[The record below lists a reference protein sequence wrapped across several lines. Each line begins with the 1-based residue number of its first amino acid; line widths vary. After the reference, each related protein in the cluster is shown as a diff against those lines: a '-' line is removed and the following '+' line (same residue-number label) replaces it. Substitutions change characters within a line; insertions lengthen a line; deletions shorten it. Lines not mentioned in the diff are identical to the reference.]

1 MQFVDKALARRLES
15 AEEMPQVDC
24 ARMFQQLRPDIG
36 AAFEP
41 FCGGHMIFAGLNSP
55 IGHAAGLGFD
65 GPVTASDLDR
75 LEAFY
80 RSHSAPAQLD
90 LCPLTDPSVLELV
103 SARRYSMS
111 ELNNVL
117 YRPLDPAEPFSV
129 PVGFQIRRGTPEE
142 AGLFSDI
149 VSRSFFENG
158 NPPEG
163 FADMLAPLFAVP
175 EALTFVVSMDKVP
188 VAAAAGRI
196 IPEHRVFALFGAGTL
211 AEYRGRGIQT
221 ALLRTRMKAAAE
233 AGCELAVVVTRGGTT
248 SERNCIRLGFR
259 VAYSKATVIKRWD
272 EA

>member
-24 ARMFQQLRPDIG
+24 ARMLQQLRPEIG

-65 GPVTASDLDR
+65 APMTSADLDR

-80 RSHSAPAQLD
+80 RSHNAPAQLD

-103 SARRYSMS
+103 TARRYAIT

-117 YRPLDPAEPFSV
+117 FRRLDAVENIDV
-129 PVGFQIRRGTPEE
+129 PRGVQIRRGAARE
-142 AGLFSDI
+142 AGYFSDI
-149 VSRSFFENG
+149 LTRSFFEKG
-158 NPPEG
+158 DAPEG
-163 FADMLAPLFAVP
+163 FAEMLAPLFQFP
-175 EALTFVVSMDKVP
+175 EALTFLASIDGQV

-196 IPEHRVFALFGAGTL
+196 IPEHRIFALFGAGTL
-211 AEYRGRGIQT
+211 PEFRKRGIQT

-233 AGCELAVVVTRGGTT
+233 AGCELAVVVTRGGTI
-248 SERNCIRLGFR
+248 SERNCIRLGFQI
-259 VAYSKATVIKRWD
+259 AYSKATVIKHWD
-272 EA
+272 KA

>member
-24 ARMFQQLRPDIG
+24 ARMLQQLRPEIG

-41 FCGGHMIFAGLNSP
+41 FCGGHMVFAGLNSP

-65 GPVTASDLDR
+65 RPVTASDLDR

-103 SARRYSMS
+103 SARRYGLL

-117 YRPLDPAEPFSV
+117 YRPLSMAEPFDI
-129 PVGFQIRRGTPEE
+129 PAEFQIRPGKPEE
-142 AGLFSDI
+142 SAMFSDI
-149 VSRSFFENG
+149 VSRSFFEKEG
-158 NPPEG
+158 PPEG
-163 FADMLAPLFAVP
+163 FADMLAPLFAFP
-175 EALTFVVSMDKVP
+175 EALTFLATVDKRP

-196 IPEHRVFALFGAGTL
+196 IPEHRAFALFGAGTL
-211 AEYRGRGIQT
+211 PGYRGRGIQT

-233 AGCELAVVVTRGGTT
+233 AGCELAVVVTRGGTI
-248 SERNCIRLGFR
+248 SERNCVRLGFR
-259 VAYSKATVIKRWD
+259 IAYSKATVIKHWD
-272 EA
+272 QA